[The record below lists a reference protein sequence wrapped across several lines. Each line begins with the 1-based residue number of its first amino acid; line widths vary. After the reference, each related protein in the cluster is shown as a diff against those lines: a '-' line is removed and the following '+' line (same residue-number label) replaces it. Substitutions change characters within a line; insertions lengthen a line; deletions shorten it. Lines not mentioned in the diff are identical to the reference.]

1 MEVPFRLELP
11 WSEVTQLPSSRGLV
25 TRLQIR
31 IAVRDREGALSE
43 VARVPLDLILTGEP
57 RGVLHWNADLTL
69 RRERHDLVVSV
80 YDALSGEVMTRVVQV
95 EP

>member
-1 MEVPFRLELP
+1 MEVPVRLEVP
-11 WSEVTQLPSSRGLV
+11 WSAVTRLPSSRGLV

-31 IAVRDREGALSE
+31 VAVRDRDGALSE
-43 VARVPLDLILTGEP
+43 VARVPVDLVNAEEP
-57 RGVLHWNADLTL
+57 RGVLRWSADLLL

-80 YDALSGEVMTRVVQV
+80 YDALSGEVMTRVVRV